1 MRKRWIW
8 IFALVFLIVLIM
20 RGIPFLI
27 NLYLNDNADRIV
39 SNMITRTSGFGDH
52 QVQFG
57 DIRLDYNY
65 SGTFLQIH
73 DISVKPL
80 EAIDERKVKINL
92 EAERLNISGFSWS
105 SYFFSNTISVDTAVL
120 DNITIYSALPPLDS
134 LLSADS
140 EPAIKPSEN
149 KDYDLI
155 TVGHFELNHF
165 SVEAKNFINDST
177 RLSLQDLSVKSDNFR
192 ITKEHLQDP
201 NALFDVD
208 HVEGHIGGFELHFD
222 DYRQFVRVKAI
233 DLDTRKGLMRFGAFD
248 LLHKMD
254 KYQYTGQFEYR
265 KGYLTL
271 QDTEVEVRG
280 IDFGAYLTRGIVV
293 VDTLIARNLRLE
305 SFSDLRKKEDF
316 DRRPKMVHETIN
328 GLEKLIHIRNAI
340 VENGY
345 IHIEE
350 RPDNKAPHAGSMF
363 FSELNGHITNISNH
377 KELRVDNDIM
387 EMDASAKLMGK
398 GLVKINVTYALES
411 DIGRFRLKGSMGPMD
426 LTVLNEMI
434 EPEAKVSLKSGKLN
448 RLDFNILGNDDSG
461 EGDLI
466 VRYENFEIELLN
478 RDYEKDRNIFRRLGA
493 FVANRVIIKS
503 TNPQKNGDLREGKV
517 YFERLKNKSMFN
529 YWWQL
534 ILSGLKST
542 VTGDDLEEMKKKEA
556 EHKISDKKKAQ
567 AEEESADGHKKRH
580 SSRNKEKK
588 AE

>member
-1 MRKRWIW
+1 MRKRWVW
-8 IFALVFLIVLIM
+8 IFALLFLIILIM

-52 QVQFG
+52 QVHFG

-65 SGTFLQIH
+65 SGTFLHIE
-73 DISVKPL
+73 DISVKPF
-80 EAIDERKVKINL
+80 EDIDGRKVKINL
-92 EAERLNISGFSWS
+92 EAKRLNISGFSWS
-105 SYFFSNTISVDTAVL
+105 SYFFSNTISVDTAFL
-120 DNITIYSALPPLDS
+120 DNIIIYSALPPLDS
-134 LLSADS
+134 LINTETESSDKS
-140 EPAIKPSEN
+140 VEY

-201 NALFDVD
+201 KALFHVD
-208 HVEGHIGGFELHFD
+208 HVEGHIRGFELHFD
-222 DYRQFVRVKAI
+222 DYRQFVRVKSI

-248 LLHKMD
+248 LLHKMG
-254 KYQYTGQFEYR
+254 KYQYTDQFEYR

-350 RPDNKAPHAGSMF
+350 RPDNPAPHAGSMF

-377 KELRVDNDIM
+377 KELRGDNDIM

-398 GLVKINVTYALES
+398 GLAKINVTYALES

-426 LTVLNEMI
+426 LTALNEMI

-466 VRYENFEIELLN
+466 VRYEDFEIELLN

-493 FVANRVIIKS
+493 FVANKVIIKS

-542 VTGDDLEEMKKKEA
+542 VTGDDLEAMKKKEA
-556 EHKISDKKKAQ
+556 DHKLAAQTKEESDK
-567 AEEESADGHKKRH
+567 SHKKDRAN
-580 SSRNKEKK
+580 RNKEKK